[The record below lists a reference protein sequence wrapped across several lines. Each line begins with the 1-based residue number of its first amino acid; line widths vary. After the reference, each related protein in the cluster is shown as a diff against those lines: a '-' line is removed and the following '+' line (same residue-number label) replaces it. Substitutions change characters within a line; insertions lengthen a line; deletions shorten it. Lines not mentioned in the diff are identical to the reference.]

1 MTSQHTISNREG
13 NMKYEIVNYNSGW
26 DEYTVNVYREDG
38 TIEIANNIMDGDF
51 IRSRQEGEIKNA

>member
-1 MTSQHTISNREG
+1 
-13 NMKYEIVNYNSGW
+13 MKYEIVNYNSGW